1 MYLRF
6 LGIGIGGEENQSKGE
21 DGEDLHCS
29 LFDGEVVVE
38 VAVVVVTIV
47 WEDTTPPCLLYSEV
61 CGPQVEEFSSISS
74 LNPGAFTLK
83 LGQTI
88 CPSKLLSTDCT
99 DCQYCY

>member
-47 WEDTTPPCLLYSEV
+47 WEDATTPLPFIQWGLWPT
-61 CGPQVEEFSSISS
+61 GGRI
-74 LNPGAFTLK
+74 
-83 LGQTI
+83 
-88 CPSKLLSTDCT
+88 
-99 DCQYCY
+99 

>member
-47 WEDTTPPCLLYSEV
+47 
-61 CGPQVEEFSSISS
+61 
-74 LNPGAFTLK
+74 
-83 LGQTI
+83 
-88 CPSKLLSTDCT
+88 
-99 DCQYCY
+99 

>member
-29 LFDGEVVVE
+29 LFDAEVVVD

-47 WEDTTPPCLLYSEV
+47 
-61 CGPQVEEFSSISS
+61 
-74 LNPGAFTLK
+74 
-83 LGQTI
+83 
-88 CPSKLLSTDCT
+88 
-99 DCQYCY
+99 